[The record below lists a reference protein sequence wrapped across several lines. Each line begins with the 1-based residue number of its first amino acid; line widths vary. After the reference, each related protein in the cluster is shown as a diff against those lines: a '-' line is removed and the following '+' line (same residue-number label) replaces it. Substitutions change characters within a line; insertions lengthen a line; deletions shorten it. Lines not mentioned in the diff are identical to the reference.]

1 VLLLVTGHWLLVS
14 GSASSK
20 APDASS
26 QELSNLFYFEYRIPN
41 KEFRI
46 MKFIPFD
53 IQHSIFD
60 ILRFSVF

>member
-1 VLLLVTGHWLLVS
+1 MLLAAGHWLLVS

-20 APDASS
+20 KPGARR
-26 QELSNLFYFEYRIPN
+26 QELSNLFYFEYRISN
-41 KEFRI
+41 KEFRM
-46 MKFIPFD
+46 MKFISFD